1 MNEAPKA
8 GPAEGDSRAERLVGA
23 SVALLAGL
31 DSVSPG
37 ALVRVAQRLMMHQT
51 TRGWPFRL
59 AMQMGQPGLELI
71 DPEAL
76 EIPDSIEADD
86 AARMREALPKL
97 ATLLQRTADDVMELM
112 PTLPAADG
120 RLLLPETGPEPPE
133 EMALVLAD
141 EAVAT
146 IANASDEALRADLA
160 LVLRGLTL
168 ILRKD
173 SSPGV
178 VTLLL
183 QLLERVEE
191 HEQELLSAFAP
202 LLSDAQKER
211 LGQLRPTRPL
221 A

>member
-1 MNEAPKA
+1 MNDIPKI

-37 ALVRVAQRLMMHQT
+37 ALIRVAQRLMMHQT

-76 EIPDSIEADD
+76 EIPDTIEESD

-97 ATLLQRTADDVMELM
+97 ASLLQHTADEVMQLL
-112 PTLPAADG
+112 PSLPAVEG
-120 RLLLPETGPEPPE
+120 RLLLPSEGPEPPDE
-133 EMALVLAD
+133 LLLVLAD

-146 IANASDEALRADLA
+146 IANAGDEALRADLP
-160 LVLRGLTL
+160 LVLRGMTL

-173 SSPGV
+173 SGPGV
-178 VTLLL
+178 VTLL
-183 QLLERVEE
+183 QRLLERVEE
-191 HEQELLSAFAP
+191 HEQELMSAFGP

-211 LGQLRPTRPL
+211 LGQLRPT
-221 A
+221 